1 VTAFP
6 ITLTIS
12 LCLAFTF
19 VLFFLCERLNGRKG
33 SAEHDSLLPLAD
45 ESPRL
50 ARVECEGD
58 EACKRGCRCGDCSNR
73 PARP

>member
-1 VTAFP
+1 MSAFP

-19 VLFFLCERLNGRKG
+19 VLFFLCERLNGRRG

-50 ARVECEGD
+50 ARARSEADEG
-58 EACKRGCRCGDCSNR
+58 CTSGCRCDDCPNR
-73 PARP
+73 ACRP